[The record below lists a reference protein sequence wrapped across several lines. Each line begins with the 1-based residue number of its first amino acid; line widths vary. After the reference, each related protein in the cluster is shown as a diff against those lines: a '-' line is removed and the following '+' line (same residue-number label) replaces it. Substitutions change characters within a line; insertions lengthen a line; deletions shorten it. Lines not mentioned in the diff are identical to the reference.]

1 MRSLGIYVHIP
12 FCLLKCR
19 YCDFVSFPRDGCGS
33 FEPDAYANRVC
44 REIEETSDEVKK
56 GYSADSLYFG
66 GGTPTCIGTDMLGRI
81 LLAIKR
87 NFSVSGDAEI
97 SIEANPETVTEEK
110 AENLR
115 ALGFNRVSMGVQSLD
130 DGVLGKLGRVH
141 NAEKALRS
149 YEILRKA
156 GFGNMN
162 IDLMFGVPGQNMK
175 KWEDSLDRVIS
186 LGPEHIS
193 FYSLQIE
200 EGTPF
205 YDEYKEGKLRIP
217 SWDLNRSM
225 YRLALEKLEAAG
237 YVHYEVSNAAK
248 PGFECRHNL
257 KYWTMKPY
265 LGFGTS
271 AHSYLEGKRFF
282 NTDGLCYVREY
293 EENENSEDASSER
306 MGDFVFT
313 ELRLIK
319 GIDTEQFRELFGKD
333 FEDVFG
339 ELLEDRK
346 LQKYLE
352 IKRGEDGKLCGLA
365 LSSSGLDNT
374 NTVMQRFIQSLN
386 L

>member
-19 YCDFVSFPRDGCGS
+19 YCDFVSFPRDGCGA

-44 REIEETSDEVKK
+44 REIEETSDEIKK
-56 GYSADSLYFG
+56 GYIADSIYFG

-87 NFSVSGDAEI
+87 DFSVSGDAEI

-149 YEILRKA
+149 YGILRKA

-175 KWEDSLDRVIS
+175 KWEDSLDKVIA

-282 NTDGLCYVREY
+282 NTDGLCYIREY
-293 EENENSEDASSER
+293 EENENSEDALADR

-319 GIDTEQFRELFGKD
+319 GIDTEQFKELFGKN

-339 ELLEDRK
+339 ELLKDRK

-374 NTVMQRFIQSLN
+374 NTVMQRFIQYL
-386 L
+386 